1 MYSPQDDLKPSGE
14 KEHPLLI
21 PAYFFIVLIIKLCL
35 YFHSSFFYMFF
46 IRIVSFKKHCFI
58 FSIKTEAHLIA
69 FWHTIIIFAK
79 QNDAI

>member
-1 MYSPQDDLKPSGE
+1 
-14 KEHPLLI
+14 
-21 PAYFFIVLIIKLCL
+21 
-35 YFHSSFFYMFF
+35 MFF